1 MKMVDGK
8 IKKEWEMK
16 LEELDV
22 KGEELRRKAGEL
34 EGEIE
39 SLEMELAQD
48 GIRKYRVELV
58 GKLKREF
65 VRTFRE
71 RDNLIEPMSGSMEEW
86 NACSNRLKAL
96 IIIHRVLDT
105 EEANSCRD
113 ALELKNFLRDRLNS
127 ELGGNV
133 EEEIYSFLEG
143 KM

>member
-1 MKMVDGK
+1 MVDGK

-22 KGEELRRKAGEL
+22 KGEELKRKAVEL
-34 EGEIE
+34 ESEIE
-39 SLEMELAQD
+39 RLEIGLSQD

-58 GKLKREF
+58 GKLKREL
-65 VRTFRE
+65 VCTFRE

-86 NACSNRLKAL
+86 NAHSSRLKAL

-105 EEANSCRD
+105 EEASSCRD
-113 ALELKNFLRDRLNS
+113 VPELKNFLRDRLNS